1 VITMTSVCGG
11 DRPDDPSAGANGGP
25 GVEWVDLSHL
35 MSEEAR
41 ELVRRAAEQ
50 AALWG
55 SPAVDAQHMLWAA
68 TQLPNARRL
77 LAYIDVD
84 ADRLAE
90 RLEQGIEKA
99 TPADQAPP
107 LGAAAQSALVTAAG
121 LAQSA
126 GAGTIGLEHI
136 LLGVADPNTAAGR
149 ELQKASRRG
158 EALRRVAPP
167 PDIPHD
173 PDTGPVQAQPP
184 RPSP

>member
-1 VITMTSVCGG
+1 MTSVRGG
-11 DRPDDPSAGANGGP
+11 SGPDDPSAGATGGP
-25 GVEWVDLSHL
+25 SAERVDLSQL

-55 SPAVDAQHMLWAA
+55 SPDVDSQHMLWAA

-77 LAYIDVD
+77 LAAIDVD
-84 ADRLAE
+84 ADRLAA
-90 RLEQGIEKA
+90 RLEQGIERA
-99 TPADQAPP
+99 TPANQAPP
-107 LGAAAQSALVTAAG
+107 LGAAAESALVTAAG

-136 LLGVADPNTAAGR
+136 LLGVADPNTSAGR
-149 ELQKASRRG
+149 ELQKAAQRG
-158 EALRRVAPP
+158 EVIRRVPP
-167 PDIPHD
+167 RPGIRHD
-173 PDTGPVQAQPP
+173 PEAGPVQAQPP